1 MNARSWLVPV
11 LLATLPIAAADA
23 ALVGPAGSFPVQVSA
38 TAPGFYDVEY
48 LTADTRSGVMLMSDF
63 SSPTP
68 SMDGHGVSVASVD
81 TQPCRSGYY
90 CGGLLP
96 MQFAAVSARSQS
108 KASGMTMLDL
118 GLMMLFG
125 VGLVAYQLE
134 RKQRLLRQSSLI
146 AGSLD

>member
-11 LLATLPIAAADA
+11 LLAALPIAAADA
-23 ALVGPAGSFPVQVSA
+23 ALVNPPGSFPVQVSA
-38 TAPGFYDVEY
+38 TAPGFNDVEY
-48 LTADTRSGVMLMSDF
+48 LTADTRSGVMLMSEF
-63 SSPTP
+63 SAPTP

-81 TQPCRSGYY
+81 TQLCRSGYH
-90 CGGLLP
+90 CGGLPP
-96 MQFAAVSARSQS
+96 MQFAAVGARSPS

-125 VGLVAYQLE
+125 VGLVVYQLE